1 MTINTQKL
9 RERIDAAIKRITSG
23 SAPMRVPAEN
33 TDPDLVLADAKTAL
47 EAQAAEIAH
56 RKSTF
61 DLIVNSVCA
70 ALERAGV
77 EAVDDP
83 GEAIDVLVA
92 GKDREIAR
100 LKAAPVWQPI
110 ETAPKDGSTVL
121 LRGRGD
127 HRIADGSWLQAAHG
141 GLGAWVWPYVH
152 SEPHHWM
159 PLPAGPDALQETRQ

>member
-23 SAPMRVPAEN
+23 SAPMRIPADQ
-33 TDPDLVLADAKTAL
+33 TDPDLVLADAKIAL
-47 EAQAAEIAH
+47 DAQAAQ
-56 RKSTF
+56 
-61 DLIVNSVCA
+61 LA
-70 ALERAGV
+70 AYPADWRSDSSLETWFPLTA
-77 EAVDDP
+77 EQLKAQ
-83 GEAIDVLVA
+83 AA
-92 GKDREIAR
+92 EIAR
-100 LKAAPVWQPI
+100 LKAAQTWQPI

-127 HRIADGSWLQAAHG
+127 HRIADGYWLQDAYG

-159 PLPAGPDALQETRQ
+159 PLPAGPDALQETSHDR

>member
-1 MTINTQKL
+1 MTISTQKL

-23 SAPMRVPAEN
+23 SAPMRVPADQ

-77 EAVDDP
+77 KTVDDP
-83 GEAIDVLVA
+83 GEAIDVLVT

-100 LKAAPVWQPI
+100 LREASARALHEGAVAQAAMERVTTL
-110 ETAPKDGSTVL
+110 EAERDR
-121 LRGRGD
+121 LRNALV
-127 HRIADGSWLQAAHG
+127 RIASPSLLLSDGDPSVLRNAAV
-141 GLGAWVWPYVH
+141 A
-152 SEPHHWM
+152 
-159 PLPAGPDALQETRQ
+159 ALAQEQGDRQ